1 MQDIKNQIVQDFLSG
16 DRKRMVRAAKLYED
30 TFGLEQIQSEAV
42 SCGEIVPNRLLEFDL
57 NNLGVLE
64 ESLPKERMVELE
76 AGAEPTSG
84 ERKRYRA
91 SIIRQVKDGDS
102 DANETPG
109 FWIHAIRDKSGDEIF
124 ALTTATGYSFS
135 GISSQF
141 HGLFSW
147 ERDCIEFLK
156 KGGVVAD
163 ISHLRPTPRKE
174 TSNQLSLKLAGKS
187 KKKSSQKST
196 NH

>member
-1 MQDIKNQIVQDFLSG
+1 MGQTGMIHLMKEHG
-16 DRKRMVRAAKLYED
+16 DPA
-30 TFGLEQIQSEAV
+30 GS
-42 SCGEIVPNRLLEFDL
+42 SRLVNLPLDSIGTNYTGTHDL
-57 NNLGVLE
+57 TD
-64 ESLPKERMVELE
+64 KERMVELE

-84 ERKRYRA
+84 KRKRYRA

-102 DANETPG
+102 DADETPG

-147 ERDCIEFLK
+147 ERDCIEYLK